1 MLSKAYKFGKKQL
14 DTLLSAEVK
23 VDANFGLSADDA
35 LRWARE
41 YGAKQIKG
49 IDDSTRKRINDLVVQ
64 GLNKGWG
71 YNKLA
76 DALKQDFAF
85 SDYRARLIASHEIGV
100 AYIEGKTMQFERY
113 RSEFGKRGYKR
124 WVSHRD
130 DRTNLEICWPNDE
143 QGWIEFDQEFQS
155 GHMKPLGHIGCRC
168 NVVYRLFNPND

>member
-64 GLNKGWG
+64 GLDKGWG

-113 RSEFGKRGYKR
+113 RSEFGKR
-124 WVSHRD
+124 
-130 DRTNLEICWPNDE
+130 
-143 QGWIEFDQEFQS
+143 
-155 GHMKPLGHIGCRC
+155 
-168 NVVYRLFNPND
+168 